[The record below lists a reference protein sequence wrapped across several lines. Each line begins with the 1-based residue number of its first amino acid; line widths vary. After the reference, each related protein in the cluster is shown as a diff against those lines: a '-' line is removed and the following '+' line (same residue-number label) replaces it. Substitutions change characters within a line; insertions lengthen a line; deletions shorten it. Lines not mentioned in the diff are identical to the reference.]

1 LVAYLGQ
8 LAIYINETTYTAEM
22 YFILVLILL
31 ALKIWWVQTP
41 LLVTILLMVT
51 EIVDLQSTIKLM
63 HAGTLMTAVVGLEIF
78 KVCLLCGYLLY
89 TFGILAH
96 KIYKCIKQYGEVK
109 DDMPMRP

>member
-8 LAIYINETTYTAEM
+8 LAIYINETTYTAEL
-22 YFILVLILL
+22 YFILVQ
-31 ALKIWWVQTP
+31 IWWVQTP